1 MSKSRNNDTLI
12 VAHARRE
19 LELAGAFKKTK
30 DYDGILGR
38 AILAQVKT
46 FCEWTKEDPALM
58 EVVHQGFS
66 AVIMGELL
74 SPPTDDPEEWEK
86 IEREDNKRVWR
97 NRRSPFYISTDKGK
111 SWINMT
117 NEERGKSR
125 NHITGEDPE
134 DENERPGEEEPAE
147 KAADSKPTEKHK
159 AKDVDTSDTPHD
171 KDAGGTGTTGKR
183 SDEAP
188 EKAKKPS
195 VKSGVAEKSKK
206 DTKPKKKT
214 TEKSEE
220 RKKEKVVCGSDT
232 VKNGVCT
239 VCGTKPKAPDR
250 KHYSAKQWAQMKRK
264 GVLPEGVE

>member
-12 VAHARRE
+12 VAHARHE

-74 SPPTDDPEEWEK
+74 SPPTDDPKEWERIK
-86 IEREDNKRVWR
+86 REDNKRVWR
-97 NRRSPFYISTDKGK
+97 NKRSPFYVSTDKGK

-134 DENERPGEEEPAE
+134 DENEQSGKEEPAE
-147 KAADSKPTEKHK
+147 KAADNKSAEKHETK
-159 AKDVDTSDTPHD
+159 NVDTGDTPHD
-171 KDAGGTGTTGKR
+171 KNSGGTGTGGEG

-188 EKAKKPS
+188 KKAKGSS
-195 VKSGVAEKSKK
+195 VKSGVAEKSEKN
-206 DTKPKKKT
+206 TKPKKKAAK
-214 TEKSEE
+214 KSEE
-220 RKKEKVVCGSDT
+220 RKKE
-232 VKNGVCT
+232 
-239 VCGTKPKAPDR
+239 
-250 KHYSAKQWAQMKRK
+250 
-264 GVLPEGVE
+264 